1 MSRKN
6 LKVDEFGYFGTSL
19 IPRDANDIAVLS
31 LDLVKEEFV
40 AVRCSANGSCLFN
53 SVSLLLKGK

>member
-6 LKVDEFGYFGTSL
+6 LKVDEFGTSL